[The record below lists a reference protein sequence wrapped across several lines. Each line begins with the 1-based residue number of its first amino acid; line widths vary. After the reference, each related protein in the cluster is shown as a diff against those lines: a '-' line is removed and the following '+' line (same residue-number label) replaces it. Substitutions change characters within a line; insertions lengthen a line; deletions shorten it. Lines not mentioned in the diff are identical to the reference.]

1 MSSAIV
7 SNNTPTVVATC
18 VICQQSYYGY
28 GNNAMPVEHGQCCD
42 RCNRVAVIPARE
54 AYSIVGDDAGPKCN
68 CCNKIFKTG
77 VGYDR
82 HRRALRTKHT
92 KEMMLIAL
100 SKEPNHNLME
110 TLALQAWWQGLDA
123 GF

>member
-1 MSSAIV
+1 M
-7 SNNTPTVVATC
+7 
-18 VICQQSYYGY
+18 
-28 GNNAMPVEHGQCCD
+28 
-42 RCNRVAVIPARE
+42 

-77 VGYDR
+77 DGYDR

-100 SKEPNHNLME
+100 SKEPNHNLVE
-110 TLALQAWWQGLDA
+110 TLALKAWWNGLDA